1 MPLDILPIFYL
12 CAIFLLHI
20 IISFFSFF
28 SISAFLFIYFCY
40 FIQFYRACSITLL
53 VPLAFLYKRLQ
64 KHFFQMLLQPS
75 LPLQSFSLSGGILFN
90 SYVLPYSCSSSISAR
105 IVSSDAAIACRVMVR
120 SFSSSQPSCFAPL
133 SMTSLEHPAANP
145 LLFIFFSSEI
155 LIPYLLYFLTD
166 ASTQPPRS
174 DLSVRLPQIVLF
186 PSHGRVLHQS
196 SFHILL

>member
-12 CAIFLLHI
+12 CAIFILHI
-20 IISFFSFF
+20 LYLFSSFF

-53 VPLAFLYKRLQ
+53 VPLAFYIRRLQ

-145 LLFIFFSSEI
+145 
-155 LIPYLLYFLTD
+155 
-166 ASTQPPRS
+166 
-174 DLSVRLPQIVLF
+174 
-186 PSHGRVLHQS
+186 
-196 SFHILL
+196 

>member
-20 IISFFSFF
+20 IISFFFFF
-28 SISAFLFIYFCY
+28 SISAFLSIYFCY

-53 VPLAFLYKRLQ
+53 VPLAFYIRRLQ

-120 SFSSSQPSCFAPL
+120 SFSSSQPS
-133 SMTSLEHPAANP
+133 
-145 LLFIFFSSEI
+145 
-155 LIPYLLYFLTD
+155 
-166 ASTQPPRS
+166 
-174 DLSVRLPQIVLF
+174 
-186 PSHGRVLHQS
+186 
-196 SFHILL
+196 

>member
-1 MPLDILPIFYL
+1 MVTRFNLFFINSPLHAIRYFAYFLSLCHFPSAYNYIF
-12 CAIFLLHI
+12 FLL
-20 IISFFSFF
+20 FF

-53 VPLAFLYKRLQ
+53 VPLAFYIRRLQ

-120 SFSSSQPSCFAPL
+120 SFSSSQPS
-133 SMTSLEHPAANP
+133 
-145 LLFIFFSSEI
+145 
-155 LIPYLLYFLTD
+155 
-166 ASTQPPRS
+166 
-174 DLSVRLPQIVLF
+174 
-186 PSHGRVLHQS
+186 
-196 SFHILL
+196 